1 MQLSFT
7 KMRKNVKC
15 FFLCFSCYRL
25 LKMSVMR
32 KSFSSFVST
41 NICNS
46 HMSLYVSLSNVKSIR
61 LVNNNVQNIKSFIT
75 ISNSN
80 LQNTENVQPKM
91 SPSPPYP
98 TLSDAL
104 STSSSTENE
113 NVRKSTENEDAYL
126 KPLLTSDL
134 IRLGRE
140 FNKFYFN
147 GE

>member
-7 KMRKNVKC
+7 KMRRNVKC

-46 HMSLYVSLSNVKSIR
+46 HMSLYVSLSNVKSFR
-61 LVNNNVQNIKSFIT
+61 LINNNVQNTKSFLT
-75 ISNSN
+75 LSNNN
-80 LQNTENVQPKM
+80 LQNTKNAQPKM

-113 NVRKSTENEDAYL
+113 NVCKSTENEDGYL
-126 KPLLTSDL
+126 KPLLNSDL

>member
-1 MQLSFT
+1 
-7 KMRKNVKC
+7 
-15 FFLCFSCYRL
+15 
-25 LKMSVMR
+25 
-32 KSFSSFVST
+32 
-41 NICNS
+41 
-46 HMSLYVSLSNVKSIR
+46 MSLYVSLSNVKSIR
-61 LVNNNVQNIKSFIT
+61 LVNNNIQNTKSFTT
-75 ISNSN
+75 ISNSK

-113 NVRKSTENEDAYL
+113 NVCRSTGNEEAYL
-126 KPLLTSDL
+126 KPLLNSDL
-134 IRLGRE
+134 IRLGKE

>member
-1 MQLSFT
+1 
-7 KMRKNVKC
+7 
-15 FFLCFSCYRL
+15 
-25 LKMSVMR
+25 
-32 KSFSSFVST
+32 
-41 NICNS
+41 
-46 HMSLYVSLSNVKSIR
+46 MSLYVSLSNVKSIR
-61 LVNNNVQNIKSFIT
+61 LVNNNIQNTKSFTT
-75 ISNSN
+75 ISNSK

-113 NVRKSTENEDAYL
+113 NVCKSTENEEAYS
-126 KPLLTSDL
+126 KPLLNSDL

-147 GE
+147 GK

>member
-1 MQLSFT
+1 
-7 KMRKNVKC
+7 
-15 FFLCFSCYRL
+15 
-25 LKMSVMR
+25 
-32 KSFSSFVST
+32 
-41 NICNS
+41 
-46 HMSLYVSLSNVKSIR
+46 MSLYVSLSNVKSIR
-61 LVNNNVQNIKSFIT
+61 LVNNNVQNTNSFLT

-80 LQNTENVQPKM
+80 LQNTKDVQPKM
-91 SPSPPYP
+91 SPSPPYS

-113 NVRKSTENEDAYL
+113 NVCKSTENEEAYL
-126 KPLLTSDL
+126 KPLLNSDL

>member
-1 MQLSFT
+1 
-7 KMRKNVKC
+7 
-15 FFLCFSCYRL
+15 
-25 LKMSVMR
+25 
-32 KSFSSFVST
+32 
-41 NICNS
+41 
-46 HMSLYVSLSNVKSIR
+46 MSLFVSLSNVKPIR
-61 LVNNNVQNIKSFIT
+61 LLNNNVQNTKYFIT

-104 STSSSTENE
+104 STSSTKENE
-113 NVRKSTENEDAYL
+113 NVCKSTGNEEAYL
-126 KPLLTSDL
+126 KPLLNSDL

>member
-1 MQLSFT
+1 
-7 KMRKNVKC
+7 
-15 FFLCFSCYRL
+15 
-25 LKMSVMR
+25 
-32 KSFSSFVST
+32 
-41 NICNS
+41 
-46 HMSLYVSLSNVKSIR
+46 MSLYVSLSNVKSIR

-113 NVRKSTENEDAYL
+113 NVCKSTENEESYL
-126 KPLLTSDL
+126 KPLLNSDL

>member
-1 MQLSFT
+1 
-7 KMRKNVKC
+7 
-15 FFLCFSCYRL
+15 
-25 LKMSVMR
+25 
-32 KSFSSFVST
+32 
-41 NICNS
+41 
-46 HMSLYVSLSNVKSIR
+46 MSLYVSLSNVKSIH
-61 LVNNNVQNIKSFIT
+61 LVNNNVQNTNSFLT
-75 ISNSN
+75 ISNSK
-80 LQNTENVQPKM
+80 LQNTKNVQPKM

-113 NVRKSTENEDAYL
+113 NVRKSTENEEAYL

>member
-1 MQLSFT
+1 
-7 KMRKNVKC
+7 
-15 FFLCFSCYRL
+15 
-25 LKMSVMR
+25 
-32 KSFSSFVST
+32 
-41 NICNS
+41 
-46 HMSLYVSLSNVKSIR
+46 MSLYVSLSNVKSFR
-61 LVNNNVQNIKSFIT
+61 LINNNVQNTKSFIT
-75 ISNSN
+75 ISNIN
-80 LQNTENVQPKM
+80 LQNTENAQPKM

-113 NVRKSTENEDAYL
+113 NVCKSTENEDGYL
-126 KPLLTSDL
+126 KPLLNSDL